1 MLNTNTCKKIQ
12 NWLEYRNK
20 MSHDDPGFTAK
31 KYEEYDLP
39 EKLRDVMKFVAWDR
53 DIMREYDLDVKGAF
67 DVASRRRIDD
77 LVQHPCE
84 VCVCVL
90 RLCG

>member
-1 MLNTNTCKKIQ
+1 
-12 NWLEYRNK
+12 

-39 EKLRDVMKFVAWDR
+39 KKLRAVMKVVAWDK

-67 DVASRRRIDD
+67 DVAGRRLKN

-84 VCVCVL
+84 VCVC
-90 RLCG
+90 